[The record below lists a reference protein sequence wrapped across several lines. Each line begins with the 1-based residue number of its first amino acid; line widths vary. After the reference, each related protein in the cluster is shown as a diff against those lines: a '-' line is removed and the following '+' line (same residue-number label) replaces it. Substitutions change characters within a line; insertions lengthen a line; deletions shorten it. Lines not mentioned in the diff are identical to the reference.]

1 MGPGREQRRSM
12 GPGWGGSPEGFWW
25 RPGREF
31 GEARLKAFS
40 GPAQRPRR
48 GVGPSRWPCLGTV
61 PSCHLSLSA
70 GPRGPRSSLHFLSS
84 SPLRSSPL
92 GLGWAG
98 LWAARPPV
106 GARSSRAR
114 AGSPGPARPALAP
127 RPCALG
133 PVVRLSPSGPSR
145 AARPGSPALGPCAP
159 RSSGCSRVRPRVGV
173 FGPSSRPCPS
183 LPTRSMRERQR
194 LGYRFGD
201 CVAPVVTCRPVG
213 RPSIIPRGSGDARGS
228 RRLAC
233 G

>member
-1 MGPGREQRRSM
+1 M
-12 GPGWGGSPEGFWW
+12 GPGWGG
-25 RPGREF
+25 
-31 GEARLKAFS
+31 RLKAFS

-61 PSCHLSLSA
+61 PRCHLSLSA

-106 GARSSRAR
+106 GALSSCAL
-114 AGSPGPARPALAP
+114 AGSPRPARPAPAP
-127 RPCALG
+127 RPALC
-133 PVVRLSPSGPSR
+133 PSVRCLRSR
-145 AARPGSPALGPCAP
+145 PCGAAPALGPARLRP
-159 RSSGCSRVRPRVGV
+159 RPRVAP

-194 LGYRFGD
+194 LGYRFGG